1 MKKNIKFFVAI
12 IIIFVILL
20 LSIKYIKKEHFLDY
34 KISNYTIK
42 EHFYIREKS
51 HYYDFLINN
60 KNNSYTITL
69 NKKLNKAKKIIKN
82 IKTYKEKDLE
92 CIVPTYKKKI
102 QNNIYC
108 TYKNK
113 AVSNNILLDN
123 EDFKKILNKAKIKIN
138 KPKDSKINYK
148 NLTIFKE
155 NISDNYKYIIWDY
168 KGIYIISKNKQ
179 IYQKILNK
187 DLYDNIMSTVVDK
200 YFVLFDN
207 TSVNGIETIYY
218 YDLVKNKLKSFKLED
233 KISKDSYI
241 NGVFNNL
248 IYITDKKEKK
258 QYTLNIK
265 KKKIEDIFEKEN
277 QYLKYEN
284 YKLKTFSK
292 SDFFMTN
299 QYFNNENIK
308 DKNFNYE
315 EIRKEYNYYYYL
327 ENNKIYKAIET
338 NKKNSILLLTLP
350 NIKDW
355 KVIDED
361 IFIIN
366 EDTLYHYNEQQG
378 LRKIIKSNELKYN
391 YKNIYYICKR

>member
-1 MKKNIKFFVAI
+1 MNVLFQHI
-12 IIIFVILL
+12 
-20 LSIKYIKKEHFLDY
+20 
-34 KISNYTIK
+34 
-42 EHFYIREKS
+42 
-51 HYYDFLINN
+51 
-60 KNNSYTITL
+60 
-69 NKKLNKAKKIIKN
+69 
-82 IKTYKEKDLE
+82 
-92 CIVPTYKKKI
+92 KKI

-248 IYITDKKEKK
+248 IYITDKKEKN
-258 QYTLNIK
+258 NI
-265 KKKIEDIFEKEN
+265 
-277 QYLKYEN
+277 
-284 YKLKTFSK
+284 
-292 SDFFMTN
+292 
-299 QYFNNENIK
+299 
-308 DKNFNYE
+308 
-315 EIRKEYNYYYYL
+315 
-327 ENNKIYKAIET
+327 
-338 NKKNSILLLTLP
+338 
-350 NIKDW
+350 
-355 KVIDED
+355 
-361 IFIIN
+361 
-366 EDTLYHYNEQQG
+366 H
-378 LRKIIKSNELKYN
+378 
-391 YKNIYYICKR
+391 